1 VMPALL
7 PPSQPFPT
15 RGEGVTTLAES
26 CGGVAMTRPSKILI
40 VDDEPFNVDYLEQ
53 ELQDLGYETVSAG
66 NGQEALERVATEA
79 PDLILL
85 DIMMPIMDGFT
96 VCRILKDNDD
106 TRLIPIVIMTALDGI
121 DDRIKGIEAGAD
133 DFLTKPVNQ
142 RELVARIQT
151 ALKLKHTV
159 DRKISELRRLKDHFA
174 RFVPEAVKRLVA
186 ENPEAP
192 ELAKRECDVSVLF
205 LDISGYTRLSE
216 QLLPE
221 TLNSLVER
229 YFSTFLDRIHEAG
242 GDINETAGD
251 GFMAIFQDADVHR
264 HAIKAAETALA
275 LLAATDA
282 LNRDNRAQ
290 PLAVHMGINSGVA
303 LVGSTRFEGLRGT
316 RWTFTA
322 SGPVTN
328 LAARL
333 ASIADAGQ
341 ILVGPQTVHRLGDR
355 YHLQRLGRE
364 LLKNIAEAVDVHHI
378 LGPAS

>member
-1 VMPALL
+1 
-7 PPSQPFPT
+7 
-15 RGEGVTTLAES
+15 
-26 CGGVAMTRPSKILI
+26 MTRPSKILI

-66 NGQEALERVATEA
+66 NGQEAVEKVTSEA
-79 PDLILL
+79 PDLLLL
-85 DIMMPIMDGFT
+85 DIMMPIMDGFE
-96 VCRILKDNDD
+96 VCRILKGNDD
-106 TRLIPIVIMTALDGI
+106 TRLLPIVIMTALDGI

-151 ALKLKHTV
+151 ALRLKHTV
-159 DRKISELRRLKDHFA
+159 DRKISELRRIKDHFA

-216 QLLPE
+216 QVPPE

-229 YFSTFLDRIHEAG
+229 YFSTFLDRLHEAG

-251 GFMAIFQDADVHR
+251 GFMAIFQDADVRR
-264 HAIKAAETALA
+264 HAIRATETALA
-275 LLAATDA
+275 LLAATEA
-282 LNRDNRAQ
+282 LNRDNHAQ
-290 PLAVHMGINSGVA
+290 PLAIHMGLNSGVA

-333 ASIADAGQ
+333 AGIADAGQ
-341 ILVGPQTVHRLGDR
+341 ILVGPQTVQRLGER
-355 YHLQRLGRE
+355 YRLQRLGRE
-364 LLKNIAEAVDVHHI
+364 FLKNIAEAVDVHHI
-378 LGPAS
+378 LGPAAQA